1 MSRFSY
7 EDADN
12 YGAQK
17 NNYFTLKDDGDTA
30 KIRFLYNNMD
40 DIEGVA
46 VHEIEVNGK
55 RMDVE
60 CLRSYNEPV
69 EKCPLCADGRKV
81 NAKLFIPIYDED
93 SKESKI
99 WTRGRTFFQKLSSLC
114 SHFNP
119 LVSTIFEVERIGK
132 KGDTSTTYETYNTKS
147 DNAKVEDFPEINPEG
162 IAFQVK
168 TAEELNYYLDTG
180 MFPEEEQP
188 QSNNRGNY
196 NVARGTRQAGVNRRA
211 TRETPVRRR
220 PNYNDEE
227 SF

>member
-1 MSRFSY
+1 MSRFSF
-7 EDADN
+7 EEAEN

-17 NNYFTLKDDGDTA
+17 NNYFSLKDDGDVA
-30 KIRFLYNNMD
+30 KIRFLYNDMN

-81 NAKLFIPIYDED
+81 NAKLFVPVYDED

-119 LVSTIFEVERIGK
+119 LVSTVFEVERVGK
-132 KGDTSTTYETYNTKS
+132 KGDTSTTYETYNIKS
-147 DNAKVEDFPEINPEG
+147 DDAKIEDFPEIKAEG
-162 IAFQVK
+162 VTFQVK
-168 TAEELNYYLDTG
+168 TADELNYFLDTG
-180 MFPEEEQP
+180 MFPQEE
-188 QSNNRGNY
+188 NNTRT
-196 NVARGTRQAGVNRRA
+196 NVARGTRQAGNSRRA